1 MLSCH
6 APLKSV
12 ITNLLFVFSRKSLTF
27 YLKCFFLFTRMLVS
41 SVSEESYI
49 SLGQMSETSGLD
61 THPAEPSKATT
72 GRDKHSEQT

>member
-6 APLKSV
+6 ATLKSV
-12 ITNLLFVFSRKSLTF
+12 IINLLFVFFREVFDILSEMFPPF
-27 YLKCFFLFTRMLVS
+27 YTHAVS

-49 SLGQMSETSGLD
+49 SLYQMSESSGLD
-61 THPAEPSKATT
+61 THPAEPSKATI